1 MHNSDLTV
9 SLLSNDIKFHQTFSE
24 DWNVTLVDTG
34 LNTGTAGRLK
44 KIKGCG
50 EWKRSFFKIGNWWE
64 EMTEPI
70 SNKSARRK
78 LKQQLKNK
86 GL

>member
-1 MHNSDLTV
+1 MKPL
-9 SLLSNDIKFHQTFSE
+9 
-24 DWNVTLVDTG
+24 
-34 LNTGTAGRLK
+34 GRLK
-44 KIKGCG
+44 NIKGCG

-78 LKQQLKNK
+78 LKQQLKNE

>member
-1 MHNSDLTV
+1 MKPL
-9 SLLSNDIKFHQTFSE
+9 
-24 DWNVTLVDTG
+24 
-34 LNTGTAGRLK
+34 GRLK

>member
-1 MHNSDLTV
+1 MKPL
-9 SLLSNDIKFHQTFSE
+9 
-24 DWNVTLVDTG
+24 
-34 LNTGTAGRLK
+34 GRLK

-78 LKQQLKNK
+78 LKQQLKK
-86 GL
+86 LLTQH

>member
-1 MHNSDLTV
+1 MKPL
-9 SLLSNDIKFHQTFSE
+9 
-24 DWNVTLVDTG
+24 
-34 LNTGTAGRLK
+34 GRLK
-44 KIKGCG
+44 NIKGFSD
-50 EWKRSFFKIGNWWE
+50 WKKSIYKIGNWWE
-64 EMTEPI
+64 DMSYPI

>member
-1 MHNSDLTV
+1 V
-9 SLLSNDIKFHQTFSE
+9 EIGK
-24 DWNVTLVDTG
+24 
-34 LNTGTAGRLK
+34 GR
-44 KIKGCG
+44 
-50 EWKRSFFKIGNWWE
+50 FFKTGNWWE

-86 GL
+86 EL

>member
-1 MHNSDLTV
+1 MKPL
-9 SLLSNDIKFHQTFSE
+9 
-24 DWNVTLVDTG
+24 
-34 LNTGTAGRLK
+34 GRLK
-44 KIKGCG
+44 NIKGCG

-86 GL
+86 KLKQAQNPLLSAILC